1 MEDLFVGDRISLTFD
16 DIPRDQIIAT
26 VAGTFSDIEEGLG
39 PEAEDYVAC
48 WFQIREGD
56 TRGAINNVL
65 LLTDGRYSLDGRSV
79 TIRKVHLL
87 CERF

>member
-39 PEAEDYVAC
+39 PEAERLYC
-48 WFQIREGD
+48 
-56 TRGAINNVL
+56 L
-65 LLTDGRYSLDGRSV
+65 LV
-79 TIRKVHLL
+79 PNP
-87 CERF
+87 